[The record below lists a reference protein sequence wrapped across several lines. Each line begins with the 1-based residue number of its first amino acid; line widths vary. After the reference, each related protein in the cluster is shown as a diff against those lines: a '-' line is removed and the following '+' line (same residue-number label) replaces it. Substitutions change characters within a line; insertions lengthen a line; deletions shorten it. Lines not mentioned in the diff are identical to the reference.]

1 MEPMPTLDVSVQSY
15 ISYLENVVAVLINK
29 FASRGIIL
37 SNEEIEDA
45 PDIEVRNLFE
55 TDQIE
60 FRASTRGKTDS

>member
-1 MEPMPTLDVSVQSY
+1 MESDAY
-15 ISYLENVVAVLINK
+15 AKHLENIICVLVNR
-29 FASRGIIL
+29 FAPRGIIL

-60 FRASTRGKTDS
+60 MRSSSYKQK